1 MSKLFNHCIGLRFLT
16 KESVVSI
23 LDEAK
28 KIKSG
33 DVTVDLKNQSV
44 VHVFFEPSTRTRLSF
59 EMATQRCHAF
69 PMMLDVETSSLTKG
83 ESLVDMMRNIESLGA
98 RAVVVRHSNG
108 GIPYFISQQ
117 LAIPVINAGDGY
129 HEHPSQGLL
138 DLFTLQERLGDL
150 SGKHILILGDIMHS
164 RVAKSNIWGL
174 LSLGAKVTVAG
185 PPNLIP
191 DCLRKW
197 GVEVCH
203 CLDDCLPNVDA
214 VNVLRIQF
222 ERQHGIALPSI
233 REYRNQ
239 FGLTKERQQLMSDD
253 AIILHP
259 GPINRGVELD
269 SEVADGHKN
278 VILDQVSNGVFVRMA
293 ILSILMEVTE

>member
-1 MSKLFNHCIGLRFLT
+1 MAKRINHCIGLRFLST
-16 KESVVSI
+16 EEITHI
-23 LDEAK
+23 LDTAR
-28 KIKSG
+28 KIKYG
-33 DVTVDLKNQSV
+33 KIAVDLKQQSV

-59 EMATQRCHAF
+59 EMATQRSNAF
-69 PMMLDVETSSLTKG
+69 PMMLDVKNSSLTKG

-98 RAVVVRHSNG
+98 QALVVRHSNG

-117 LAIPVINAGDGY
+117 VGIPVINAGDGY

-138 DLFTLQERLGDL
+138 DLFTLKDHLKDL
-150 SGKHILILGDIMHS
+150 KGKHVLILGDIMHS

-174 LSLGAKVTVAG
+174 IKLGAKVSVAG
-185 PPNLIP
+185 PPNLVP
-191 DCLRKW
+191 NVVKSW
-197 GVEVCH
+197 GVDVFSN
-203 CLDDCLPNVDA
+203 LDQALPSVDA
-214 VNVLRIQF
+214 INVLRIQF

-239 FGLTKERQQLMSDD
+239 FGLTAKRQALLKEN

-269 SEVADGHKN
+269 SDVADGEKN
-278 VILDQVSNGVFVRMA
+278 VILDQVSNGVYVRMA
-293 ILSILMEVTE
+293 LLNILMEG

>member
-1 MSKLFNHCIGLRFLT
+1 MATYFKHCIGLRFLT
-16 KESVVSI
+16 KESIMSI
-23 LDEAK
+23 LHEAK

-33 DVTVDLKNQSV
+33 ESVVHLGNQSV

-59 EMATQRCHAF
+59 EMATQRCHAC
-69 PMMLDVETSSLTKG
+69 PMMLDVNTSSLTKG

-98 RAVVVRHSNG
+98 KAVIVRHTNG
-108 GIPYFISQQ
+108 GVPYFISQQ
-117 LAIPVINAGDGY
+117 LKIPVINAGDGY

-138 DLFTLQERLGDL
+138 DIFTLQERLGDL

-174 LSLGAKVTVAG
+174 LALGAKVSVSG
-185 PPNLIP
+185 PRNLVP
-191 DCLRKW
+191 DCVTSW
-197 GVEVCH
+197 GVDLRFD
-203 CLDDCLPNVDA
+203 LDDCLKEVDA

-233 REYRNQ
+233 REYRDT
-239 FGLTKERQQLMSDD
+239 FGLTKDRQSLLSDH
-253 AIILHP
+253 AVILHP

-269 SEVADGHKN
+269 SDVADGDKN

-293 ILSILMEVTE
+293 LLSMLMEPLR